1 MSVTNL
7 NYSQK
12 KLSKTPHHIFNLNM
26 ILVHLFAVVFLF
38 EFHLYSW
45 FWIIP
50 FISIVIMLSQYAFSR
65 SLLSSHKVE
74 DDVNDQ
80 YVLANWKLVNRHN
93 RIILIGYAIGG
104 SLLSI
109 GYFLSNTMTPDPN
122 MAQIVMTI
130 FLYLSG
136 NLMLLTLLVTFVLS
150 SGAVWHASKGEM
162 TRALEKQMITLP
174 ADAQR
179 ANS

>member
-7 NYSQK
+7 NYNQK

-38 EFHLYSW
+38 EFHLYYW

-50 FISIVIMLSQYAFSR
+50 IISIMIMLSQYAFSR
-65 SLLSSHKVE
+65 SLLSNHKAE
-74 DDVNDQ
+74 NEVNNQ
-80 YVLANWKLVNRHN
+80 YVLANWRLVNRHN

-109 GYFLSNTMTPDPN
+109 GYFLSNNMTPDPN
-122 MAQIVMTI
+122 MGEIVMTI

-179 ANS
+179 S

>member
-1 MSVTNL
+1 MSVTHL

-38 EFHLYSW
+38 EFHLYYW

-50 FISIVIMLSQYAFSR
+50 IVSIMIMLSQYAFFR
-65 SLLSSHKVE
+65 SLLSREEIEHKAT
-74 DDVNDQ
+74 NQ
-80 YVLANWKLVNRHN
+80 YVLANWRLVNRHN
-93 RIILIGYAIGG
+93 RIILMGYAIGG

-109 GYFLSNTMTPDPN
+109 GYFLSNNMTPDPN
-122 MAQIVMTI
+122 MGQIVMTI

-136 NLMLLTLLVTFVLS
+136 NLMLLILLVTFVLS

-162 TRALEKQMITLP
+162 TRALEKQIQLLP
-174 ADAQR
+174 AGNGR
-179 ANS
+179 LSK

>member
-7 NYSQK
+7 NYRQK

-38 EFHLYSW
+38 EFHLYHW

-50 FISIVIMLSQYAFSR
+50 VISIMIMLSQYAFSR
-65 SLLSSHKVE
+65 SLLSEQKGE
-74 DDVNDQ
+74 EDVNKQ

-93 RIILIGYAIGG
+93 RNILIGYIIGG
-104 SLLSI
+104 TLLSL
-109 GYFLSNTMTPDPN
+109 GYFLSNNMTHDPN
-122 MAQIVMTI
+122 MSQIIMTI

-136 NLMLLTLLVTFVLS
+136 NLMLLILLVTFVLS

-162 TRALEKQMITLP
+162 TKALERRMG
-174 ADAQR
+174 
-179 ANS
+179 ANSVVKTH